1 MKNLILSLFLCLSAT
16 TFAQSLTVTGYV
28 FDSKHK
34 PLPGAT
40 VYLYTKNDPNH
51 RMGNVANA
59 DGSFSINGLGF
70 GPYIMQ
76 ISFVGFNSLTQ
87 NVVISKNDQ
96 NLGSFTLRD
105 QTINL
110 KEVTAVGRES
120 RAVQLNDTMRYNAD
134 AFKTIQG
141 ANVETLISKM
151 PGIVVDG
158 SGNVQAQGEA
168 VQKVLVDGKP
178 FFDGDPTLALRN
190 LPAEIVQNI
199 EVFDKKS
206 EQAEFTGFDDGNSV
220 KTINVVTRRG
230 MQTGVFG
237 KLSGGIGLDQDNKVD
252 YQGSASVNLFNG
264 NRRITLLGM
273 SNNINQQNF
282 SQEDLAGIMSGGGG
296 RGGRGGGKSGGS
308 SLISGGSG
316 GLTNTNAGGLNYTD
330 KWGKN
335 IDITGGYFFNMTDNT
350 LNKSNVGTYFKPDP
364 LGRIQTYDELDH
376 SNSTNI
382 NHRFNLKL
390 DYKIDYN
397 NSLTFMP
404 SLSFQKNT
412 GSSTM
417 LYNTYFDKAA
427 STNTKTNSNNDVT
440 ANNMSASLLYRHKF
454 SKAGR
459 TISVSLNGSSNQ
471 NNNDG
476 YNEKHFT
483 NTTLTE
489 NDYQT
494 ILNNSNGYS
503 LGSNMTYTEPLTKNA
518 ILQGAYRIN
527 YNHRDIDKKT
537 LDYYTMVLDTAL
549 SNLYNSD
556 YLTQQAGLG
565 YRLRN
570 SKGLMLMANL
580 DFQHA
585 SLTGDQTY
593 PLNVQTDKSYNS
605 ILPSFMLNY
614 RVNSFNSFRASFR
627 SSTSAPSIQQLQN
640 VIDNSNPAAITGGNP
655 GLNQQIS
662 NRAMVRYTFT
672 PKTGQTLIV
681 MLSAGNTLNYIGNST
696 FLATKDSVLQK
707 GIVLHSGAQYSS
719 PVNLSGNWSAN
730 SLVTFGFP
738 IDFLKSNLNLSG
750 NFGYNQ
756 LPSLY
761 NGVKQI
767 TRNYTITPKVILGSN
782 ISDKLDFTLSYSSSF
797 NIARNSLSSVSNN
810 TYLNQA
816 AGFKIDWIVWNGFTL
831 QNNMTYQNY
840 TGLSS
845 GFSQNYFLWNAG
857 IGKKVLK
864 GNRGEIKLQAYDILH
879 QNKALVRNV
888 TDNYYE
894 DVTTNVLK
902 PFVMLSFTYDLRNFK
917 GQQYQKRQQQEN
929 QQRRQQWQN
938 GGMPDGPR
946 GGGMSP
952 AGGDIPHGDPAGP
965 PMM

>member
-16 TFAQSLTVTGYV
+16 IFAQSITVTGNI

-40 VYLYTKNDPNH
+40 VYLYTKNNPNH
-51 RMGNVANA
+51 RMGNVANT
-59 DGSFSINGLGF
+59 DGSFSIDGLGF

-87 NVVISKNDQ
+87 NVVISKNNQ
-96 NLGSFTLRD
+96 NLGNFTL
-105 QTINL
+105 QEETISL

-158 SGNVQAQGEA
+158 SGNVQAQGET

-237 KLSGGIGLDQDNKVD
+237 KLTGGIGLNQDNKVD
-252 YQGSASVNLFNG
+252 YQGSASVNLFTG

-282 SQEDLAGIMSGGGG
+282 SQEDLAGLMSGGGS
-296 RGGRGGGKSGGS
+296 RGGRGGGRSGGS

-316 GLTNTNAGGLNYTD
+316 GLTNTNAGGFNYTD

-350 LNKSNVGTYFKPDP
+350 LNKSNVGTYFKSDAQ
-364 LGRIQTYDELDH
+364 GRIRTYDELDN

-390 DYKIDYN
+390 DYKIDNN

-412 GSSTM
+412 GNSSM
-417 LYNTYFDKAA
+417 LYNTYFNKAA

-476 YNEKHFT
+476 YNEKHFN
-483 NTTLTE
+483 NTILTE

-503 LGSNMTYTEPLTKNA
+503 LGSNVIYTEPLSKNT

-605 ILPSFMLNY
+605 LLPSFMLNY
-614 RVNSFNSFRASFR
+614 RLNSFNSIRASFR

-662 NRAMVRYTFT
+662 NRAMIRYTFT

-681 MLSAGNTLNYIGNST
+681 MFSAGNTLNYIGNST
-696 FLATKDSVLQK
+696 FLASKDSVLQK

-719 PVNLSGNWSAN
+719 PVNLTGNWSAN

-761 NGVKQI
+761 NGIKQI
-767 TRNYTITPKVILGSN
+767 TRNYTITPKIILGSN

-810 TYLNQA
+810 TYLNQT
-816 AGFKIDWIVWNGFTL
+816 AGFKIDWIFWHGFTL

-840 TGLSS
+840 TGLSA

-864 GNRGEIKLQAYDILH
+864 GDRGEIKLQAYDILH

-929 QQRRQQWQN
+929 QQRRQQWKN
-938 GGMPDGPR
+938 GGMPDNSLP
-946 GGGMSP
+946 P
-952 AGGDIPHGDPAGP
+952 AGGKPEGGA
-965 PMM
+965 MM